1 MYLVLE
7 YIKWRQYK
15 SDVVHLQFICLQ
27 CFIFRIILYN
37 LLEFNYEDL
46 TFVIV
51 SFLTFVGSSLIL
63 KGIMLHWTKG
73 INI

>member
-1 MYLVLE
+1 MLHISY
-7 YIKWRQYK
+7 Y
-15 SDVVHLQFICLQ
+15 
-27 CFIFRIILYN
+27 LYN

-51 SFLTFVGSSLIL
+51 SFLTFVRSSLIL